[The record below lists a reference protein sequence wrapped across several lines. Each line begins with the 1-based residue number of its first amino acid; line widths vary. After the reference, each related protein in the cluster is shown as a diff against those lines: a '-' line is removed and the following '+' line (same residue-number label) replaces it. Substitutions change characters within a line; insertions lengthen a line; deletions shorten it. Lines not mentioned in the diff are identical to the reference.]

1 MSSNRSSATTR
12 RLADQVLELPDL
24 EGLSHLLTQELPRT
38 LGLSGATLLLWDRKL
53 NSFQAVASGE
63 TRIKN
68 IELGQEGVA
77 TPEARYLISE
87 GELIETA
94 GGSGEGALLP
104 LMARSGLVGMLVL
117 GGRKDPRRRG
127 LLTAS
132 ELKMLSVVSARAALA
147 LENHLYQREL
157 IATERMAALGTM
169 ASMLAHDFR
178 GPMTVIRGYAEC
190 LLDAGVSDGEV
201 KSRAELIVQMVDR
214 LERMTAETLDFARG
228 GGRLARRPVVF
239 PDLLEEWGAE
249 LAQELPG
256 LEVVRDLRIPP
267 NTHGFIDADKLRR
280 VIANIAANANDAMG
294 GRGRLHM
301 IAHVVEEPGAQ
312 NESLRLV
319 LVLRDEGPGV
329 HPDVRERLFEPFVT
343 RGKRGGTGLG
353 LAIARRFIEDHGGTL
368 ELLSSGP
375 GAAFQI
381 SVPLA
386 ALPVA
391 AATAG

>member
-1 MSSNRSSATTR
+1 MRHSATTR

-38 LGLSGATLLLWDRKL
+38 LGLAGATLLLWDRKL
-53 NSFQAVASGE
+53 NSFQAVVAGE
-63 TRIKN
+63 TRIQSL
-68 IELGQEGVA
+68 ELGQEDA
-77 TPEARYLISE
+77 AAPEARYLISE

-94 GGSGEGALLP
+94 GGSGDGALLP

-117 GGRKDPRRRG
+117 GGRKDPRRRN
-127 LLTAS
+127 LLTPS

-190 LLDAGVSDGEV
+190 LLEADVSDGEV

-239 PDLLEEWGAE
+239 PDLLEEWGTE
-249 LAQELPG
+249 LSQELPG
-256 LEVVRDLRIPP
+256 LEVVRQLSIPP
-267 NTHGFIDADKLRR
+267 NTHGFLDADKLHRAI
-280 VIANIAANANDAMG
+280 VNIAANAHDAMG

-301 IAHVVEEPGAQ
+301 IAHVVEEPRPGQ
-312 NESLRLV
+312 EGESLRLV

-329 HPDVRERLFEPFVT
+329 HPDLRERLFEPFVT

-353 LAIARRFIEDHGGTL
+353 LAIARRFIEDHGGSL
-368 ELLSSGP
+368 ELVSEGA

-386 ALPVA
+386 VLPA
-391 AATAG
+391 AVSAV